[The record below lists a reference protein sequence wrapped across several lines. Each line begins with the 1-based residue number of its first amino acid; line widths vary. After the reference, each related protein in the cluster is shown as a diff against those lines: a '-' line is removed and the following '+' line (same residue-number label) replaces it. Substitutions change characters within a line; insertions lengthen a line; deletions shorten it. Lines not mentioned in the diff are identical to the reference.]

1 MNTFKFLPLAM
12 LIALSGCATVKMEN
26 KIITNEKHSKH
37 TVHVIK
43 NTNTAIVGIPLTEDK
58 KLPKSLEK
66 LKIKVKTGQKVVFA
80 GPEKFEI
87 FAKNN
92 NFAIFKAY
100 TQTQSC
106 DKQSQECLASKDG
119 VINLNIPKPK
129 DISDPAI
136 AKQLREQ
143 KKIIVPFGIRIDG
156 DEIDPEMEIS
166 EEE

>member
-1 MNTFKFLPLAM
+1 MNTLKFLPLAA
-12 LIALSGCATVKMEN
+12 LIVLTGCTTVKLEN
-26 KIITNEKHSKH
+26 KIADMDKHHKH

-43 NTNTAIVGIPLTEDK
+43 NTNTAIVGIPLTKEQ

-87 FAKNN
+87 FAKDN
-92 NFAIFKAY
+92 NFAVLGIN
-100 TQTQSC
+100 TQTSNC
-106 DKQSQECLASKDG
+106 DKASQDCIGSKDG
-119 VINLNIPKPK
+119 VINITIPKPK
-129 DISDPAI
+129 DISNPALV
-136 AKQLREQ
+136 KELREK

-166 EEE
+166 SVD